1 MLPLKVENKEEALE
15 PEAVVEIE
23 AVEEEVDV
31 EVVVVQVV

>member
-1 MLPLKVENKEEALE
+1 MLPLKVENKEEASE

-31 EVVVVQVV
+31 EVVVAQVA

>member
-1 MLPLKVENKEEALE
+1 MLLLKEVNKEEASE